1 MCEQKSLCFISAC
14 LRTEFQ
20 RTGQRRPQKT
30 ESRLPLLVL
39 PPGRLPSISP
49 PGYSEEHPAPELPR
63 ISLFALLKTEN
74 ETRLAGRKSG

>member
-30 ESRLPLLVL
+30 ESRLAPSLSSLLEDCPASPLL
-39 PPGRLPSISP
+39 GTQ
-49 PGYSEEHPAPELPR
+49 EHPAPELPR

-74 ETRLAGRKSG
+74 ETRLAGRKSS